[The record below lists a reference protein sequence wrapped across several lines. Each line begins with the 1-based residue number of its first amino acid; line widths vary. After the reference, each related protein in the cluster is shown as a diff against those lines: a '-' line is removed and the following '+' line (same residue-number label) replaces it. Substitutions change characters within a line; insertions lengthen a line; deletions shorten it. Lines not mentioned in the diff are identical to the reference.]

1 MVGERTLNLDEGK
14 AAAGTLVECWVRL
27 EKTRR
32 RQPVAGLVASWVGA
46 YVRHHGSRHA
56 VTGGISE
63 QKHDVSKRQDTRPR
77 TWEKGQ
83 GRMALQ
89 RGELRMKI
97 RSIPKVRLRN
107 RTESASWE
115 SVTACRNGMSMTDA

>member
-1 MVGERTLNLDEGK
+1 VLGSVGEDTKKATRGRTRGVVGRL
-14 AAAGTLVECWVRL
+14 TL
-27 EKTRR
+27 
-32 RQPVAGLVASWVGA
+32 
-46 YVRHHGSRHA
+46 
-56 VTGGISE
+56 GISHHAAPDAASPGRISE
-63 QKHDVSKRQDTRPR
+63 QNQLLQKHDVSKRQDTRPR

-107 RTESASWE
+107 AGRRE
-115 SVTACRNGMSMTDA
+115 